1 LASGYIFGRIDAWVD
16 ALSGSLLTEKKH
28 TDTTSE
34 TQSQPEGKG
43 FYCFFQFSVQQEHE
57 FAGLNC
63 IQKQGFQPSKSTFS
77 PRFLARKGTAEIA
90 KIAHFIEKFGTFRAA
105 DFRKATKATKATSE
119 IERRS
124 LFAIYKFN
132 YYTYPIIYYI

>member
-1 LASGYIFGRIDAWVD
+1 MD

-77 PRFLARKGTAEIA
+77 PRFLAQKGTAKSA
-90 KIAHFIEKFGTFRAA
+90 KIAHFIENFGTFRPT
-105 DFRKATKATKATSE
+105 DFLKSQQSQQMQQAKTRQA
-119 IERRS
+119 
-124 LFAIYKFN
+124 LFLIYN
-132 YYTYPIIYYI
+132 ISTITYY